1 MEAILQQLIENVNA
15 LVVVSNKT
23 QENLSTVQAT
33 TSERLTTIG
42 EGLRTTLETINTV
55 ANETRTLAQT
65 IANKP
70 NVDVGGVQVQVQQE
84 GLKSAS
90 LPYFDGTKPL
100 ELYAWLAQAETIAR
114 GSGIDLEAPV
124 LLEPG

>member
-33 TSERLTTIG
+33 TSERFTTIG
-42 EGLRTTLETINTV
+42 EGLRTTLDTINSV
-55 ANETRTLAQT
+55 ANETRALAQ
-65 IANKP
+65 AVASRPNA
-70 NVDVGGVQVQVQQE
+70 NVDALHVQVQQE

-100 ELYAWLAQAETIAR
+100 EL
-114 GSGIDLEAPV
+114 
-124 LLEPG
+124 